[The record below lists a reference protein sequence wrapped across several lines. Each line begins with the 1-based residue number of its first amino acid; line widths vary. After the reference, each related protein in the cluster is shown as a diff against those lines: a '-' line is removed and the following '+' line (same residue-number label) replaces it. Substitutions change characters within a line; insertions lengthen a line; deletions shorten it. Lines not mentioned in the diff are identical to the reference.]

1 MLAGLSIDLRQPKL
15 ATSPPLQTDSGKARD
30 AMDQTHLPQPTLNLP
45 PRRLSQVLCELAAS
59 SDGPVAIET
68 IRDALADRSFAAL
81 LAVFA
86 AINLLPLP
94 PGSSAILGI
103 PLVIVSA
110 QMLLGRGEAWLPAFI
125 LRKKISRGHFDYAI
139 RKLVPWLQRLERF
152 VRPRYWPIP
161 RAQTDRV
168 IGLIAFILAVAVT
181 VPIPLGNWL
190 PAFASAIIA
199 LALSERDGVLLG
211 AGFTLGALSLA
222 VIFSVVGAAG
232 AAAGWIY
239 HAFG

>member
-1 MLAGLSIDLRQPKL
+1 MEHMRLPVPEQ
-15 ATSPPLQTDSGKARD
+15 QT
-30 AMDQTHLPQPTLNLP
+30 P
-45 PRRLSQVLCELAAS
+45 PRRLSQILRDLAERS
-59 SDGPVAIET
+59 EGPVAVST

-86 AINLLPLP
+86 AFNLLPLP
-94 PGSSAILGI
+94 PGTSTILGI

-110 QMLLGRGEAWLPAFI
+110 QMMLGRSEAWLPSFV
-125 LRKKISRGHFDYAI
+125 LRKEISHAHFDYAI
-139 RKLVPWLQRLERF
+139 RKLVPWLQWLERF

-161 RAQTDRV
+161 RAQTDIV
-168 IGLIAFILAVAVT
+168 IGLIAFILAIAVT

-211 AGFTLGALSLA
+211 IGFTVGALSLA
-222 VIFSVVGAAG
+222 IIFGVVGAAG
-232 AAAGWIY
+232 AAAGWMY
-239 HAFG
+239 HFFT